1 MFFRLSADGVILL
14 HLAFILFVVFGAA
27 LAFRWRWIPFIHLPA
42 AAWGIFI
49 ELTSGICPLTYL
61 ENHLRDKRAGRLFR
75 RIHRTLLLNIIY
87 PAGLTPQIQYVLAGI
102 VLFSNISLY
111 FWLLRGRRGGIELWP
126 RRGKIGL

>member
-1 MFFRLSADGVILL
+1 MFFRLSADAVILL

-42 AAWGIFI
+42 AAWGIFM

-61 ENHLRDKRAGRLFR
+61 ENHLRRQAGQAGYSGGF
-75 RIHRTLLLNIIY
+75 IEHYVLNIIY

-102 VLFSNISLY
+102 VLVTNIGFYL
-111 FWLLRGRRGGIELWP
+111 WLILDRRGRRSA
-126 RRGKIGL
+126 

>member
-1 MFFRLSADGVILL
+1 MFFRLSADAVILL

-61 ENHLRDKRAGRLFR
+61 ENHLRRQAGQAGYSGGF
-75 RIHRTLLLNIIY
+75 IEHYVLNIIY

-102 VLFSNISLY
+102 VLFSNIGLY
-111 FWLLRGRRGGIELWP
+111 FWLLRGRRGGD
-126 RRGKIGL
+126 

>member
-1 MFFRLSADGVILL
+1 MFFRLSADAVILL

-61 ENHLRDKRAGRLFR
+61 ENHLRRQAGQAGYSGGF
-75 RIHRTLLLNIIY
+75 IEHYVLNIIY

-102 VLFSNISLY
+102 VLVTNIGFYL
-111 FWLLRGRRGGIELWP
+111 WLILDRRGRRSA
-126 RRGKIGL
+126 